1 MGVFPWKCNLQGHS
15 RNFDYEIQYHFQ
27 LVTPNSSADFSSLYT
42 HPEAV
47 TSGFIGTSHWKRLLF
62 LAF

>member
-1 MGVFPWKCNLQGHS
+1 MFPGKCNLQGHS

-27 LVTPNSSADFSSLYT
+27 LVTFNSSAAFSSLYT
-42 HPEAV
+42 YSEAV
-47 TSGFIGTSHWKRLLF
+47 TSGFIGASHWKSLLF